1 MPAGDQ
7 GALPRPPPLLRVSE
21 HLERG
26 HDQAVR
32 EVRVR
37 GNGDAAALHLRA
49 DGDITLPRWSV
60 ERYGDSELFERAFGR
75 RLDIE

>member
-1 MPAGDQ
+1 MRDGDQ
-7 GALPRPPPLLRVSE
+7 EVLQRGAALLRVSE
-21 HLERG
+21 HLKLG